1 MCARLCSCLCFLK
14 QRSWG
19 QGACPDSSLSALL
32 QVRTSARGRST
43 ACGPPTSAHGKPGWT
58 LCHTL
63 TKVTF
68 IFRLLKGHSMTPG
81 AGEEEEG
88 EGSFLP
94 FSFFFLIC
102 CHCLKKIC
110 LVFSLVLPPL
120 STCTGTFSSQ
130 MLQHK
135 LSLYRFRWLVTG
147 FSPLSPL
154 RSLCRAVAVVPQG
167 MSKHFQPCCAL
178 QV

>member
-1 MCARLCSCLCFLK
+1 MCARLYSCLCFLK

-94 FSFFFLIC
+94 FSFFFFFNLLPLPEKNMP
-102 CHCLKKIC
+102 CLHSC
-110 LVFSLVLPPL
+110 TAPSLDLHWHL
-120 STCTGTFSSQ
+120 LFLNAT
-130 MLQHK
+130 
-135 LSLYRFRWLVTG
+135 
-147 FSPLSPL
+147 
-154 RSLCRAVAVVPQG
+154 A
-167 MSKHFQPCCAL
+167 
-178 QV
+178 